1 MITGALNWRT
11 TTANQVFQNASKVY
25 SLSVDRVLDLELL
38 NEIKHKNYSRIPI
51 YSGEKS
57 KNLIIGVLLVKS
69 LIGISFEKGE
79 SIGSLITSKQI
90 KIVEPLYVKPI
101 APVENILQL
110 FKKGSVH

>member
-51 YSGEKS
+51 YSGEKF

-79 SIGSLITSKQI
+79 SIGSLITSK
-90 KIVEPLYVKPI
+90 
-101 APVENILQL
+101 
-110 FKKGSVH
+110 